1 MASGSSVGETCD
13 SGPSSSDEDSCIEMV
28 RVRNK
33 CRQALVRI
41 QVGAQRPGLVTASKS
56 GMKQARAITHVRQ
69 TKSDINFRI
78 IYDLSFPEM
87 TNTPGLVLVLP
98 SINSVL
104 ALPYFRSTAR
114 GNLVATALTNARY
127 YTSAEHARGIFP
139 VMIRLCHQQ
148 RKVHHSWHSHTRAGV
163 PPLSQKQ

>member
-1 MASGSSVGETCD
+1 MASESSVGETRD
-13 SGPSSSDEDSCIEMV
+13 SGPSSSDEDICIKMV

-33 CRQALVRI
+33 CRQELLRI
-41 QVGAQRPGLVTASKS
+41 QVGARWPGLVTTSKS
-56 GMKQARAITHVRQ
+56 GMKQARAIKHVRQ
-69 TKSDINFRI
+69 TKIINFRI
-78 IYDLSFPEM
+78 ICDLSFPEM

-104 ALPYFRSTAR
+104 ALPYFRSTMM

-127 YTSAEHARGIFP
+127 YTSAEHARGISP
-139 VMIRLCHQQ
+139 AMIRLCHQQ

-163 PPLSQKQ
+163 PPLSQKR